1 MTTDPRRPTTE
12 AVNSRL
18 LILPFCMDAIVHKHA
33 VTLRQLPGNI
43 FDVGQ
48 SCSLGHYRSPSRVH
62 GRPNFFAPN
71 YPTTPIASTRL
82 RSALSAKVYRRAMSI
97 VFCAAS
103 IRLTCLPQGRPNM
116 RRLLISRLQRHSA
129 SMCRHHCSFARMGDR
144 IATFLLQRRMS
155 ALGDKADINR
165 EGPSTTV

>member
-48 SCSLGHYRSPSRVH
+48 SGSLGHYRPPSRISTANFLAPHYHNADCFNAFQKRSIASGLTVSAAR
-62 GRPNFFAPN
+62 RPNAERNKAFVEPPRFQTVP
-71 YPTTPIASTRL
+71 
-82 RSALSAKVYRRAMSI
+82 K
-97 VFCAAS
+97 
-103 IRLTCLPQGRPNM
+103 
-116 RRLLISRLQRHSA
+116 
-129 SMCRHHCSFARMGDR
+129 CSVKA
-144 IATFLLQRRMS
+144 FLFQ
-155 ALGDKADINR
+155 
-165 EGPSTTV
+165 